1 MEETREIIRIIIWGQ
16 TAHFRIYGNQNFCDS
31 HPLPPPS
38 TVLGI
43 LREAIGE
50 RPPEPLELAIKGKY
64 KGIFFD
70 YQTFL
75 HGAIELDHKKGW
87 WVSRKINR
95 YTDSKKGE
103 DVQLNPM
110 FVKVLYKPR
119 YTIYV
124 YSPDYHSY
132 YLSKLNEP
140 EGFISLGRSEDLAMF
155 RVESIKAYKKQ
166 AKKKDKIKIENSYL
180 PREIYGSAP
189 LFLPVSHIKDRNLK
203 MQKIYYIQEAV
214 SYYDGAYWETEDGD
228 KFLWLLEYKDTIN
241 GKLPKLLG

>member
-1 MEETREIIRIIIWGQ
+1 MEDSREIIRIIIWGQ

-31 HPLPPPS
+31 YPLPPPS

-43 LREAIGE
+43 LRESIGE

-87 WVSRKINR
+87 WVQRKINR

-110 FVKVLYKPR
+110 FVKVLYKPK
-119 YTIYV
+119 YTIYI

-155 RVESIKAYKKQ
+155 RVEYIKAYKKQ

-180 PREIYGSAP
+180 PREVYGSAP

-228 KFLWLLEYKDTIN
+228 KFLWLLEYKDTIS

>member
-1 MEETREIIRIIIWGQ
+1 MEDSREIIRIIIWGQ

-31 HPLPPPS
+31 YPLPPPS

-43 LREAIGE
+43 LRAALGE
-50 RPPEPLELAIKGKY
+50 RPPEPLELAIKGGY
-64 KGIFFD
+64 KGMFFD

-87 WVSRKINR
+87 WVQRKINR

-110 FVKVLYKPR
+110 FVKVLYKPK
-119 YTIYV
+119 YTIYI
-124 YSPDYHSY
+124 YAPQHHNY

-155 RVESIKAYKKQ
+155 RVESIRVHKKQ
-166 AKKKDKIKIENSYL
+166 ARKKDKIKIENSYL
-180 PREIYGSAP
+180 PREVYGSAP
-189 LFLPVSHIKDRNLK
+189 LFLPISHIKNRNLK
-203 MQKIYYIQEAV
+203 MLKLYYIQEAV
-214 SYYDGAYWETEDGD
+214 SYYDGEYWETEDGD
-228 KFLWLLEYKDTIN
+228 KFLWLLKYTN
-241 GKLPKLLG
+241 TLNYKLPELAK